1 MLKGR
6 YDMQLL
12 CTLLKLQGSQA
23 ICCPLQMGQQLCTL
37 LKLQGS
43 QAITTGV
50 CDPTLLCT
58 LLKLQGSQASNCFE
72 ALTEPCHVGA
82 WCIFYKA
89 IYRLQA
95 FFAIGNDTI
104 VCIHHCINV

>member
-1 MLKGR
+1 MLALYSVEITR
-6 YDMQLL
+6 FSS
-12 CTLLKLQGSQA
+12 LKLLVLMQA
-23 ICCPLQMGQQLCTL
+23 
-37 LKLQGS
+37 
-43 QAITTGV
+43 
-50 CDPTLLCT
+50 LLCT

-82 WCIFYKA
+82 WCIFYKT

>member
-1 MLKGR
+1 MYALYSVEITRFSSNRICNGFLG
-6 YDMQLL
+6 LL

-23 ICCPLQMGQQLCTL
+23 
-37 LKLQGS
+37 KLHYCQGEV
-43 QAITTGV
+43 Q
-50 CDPTLLCT
+50 LCT